1 MPKVTN
7 LYAPADTIQRNITL
21 AAAAKGLRY
30 DFEIAKRGGLSP
42 AGYGKKRKNP
52 RTWTVKQLVD
62 MARGLGVSFE
72 WLVTEHSIEG
82 VK

>member
-7 LYAPADTIQRNITL
+7 LYSPADIIQRNIEL
-21 AAAAKGLRY
+21 AASVKGLRY

-72 WLVTEHSIEG
+72 WLVTEHNITEMG
-82 VK
+82 